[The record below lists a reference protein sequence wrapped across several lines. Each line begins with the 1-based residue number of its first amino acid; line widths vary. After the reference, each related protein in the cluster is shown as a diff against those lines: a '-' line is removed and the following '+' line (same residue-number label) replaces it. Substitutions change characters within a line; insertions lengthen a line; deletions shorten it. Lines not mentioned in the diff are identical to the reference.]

1 MFSRP
6 DAPDEVGV
14 HLILLDVRTFRS
26 PTFPEKGYCEG
37 AASTMLG
44 EKQWAWLQVE
54 LRKPSKV
61 KVIGTGMQVMQPTD
75 QQVTDV
81 GSYCA
86 NDGASFFDAINVVG
100 EDARWLGTQFEGW
113 NQIPQE
119 KAKLLQLL
127 QSCINEK
134 NTDRIVLISGD
145 TLWGDVL
152 AKRMPDSDLYGPSLV
167 LYEVTSSGIEKNW
180 PYPDPNSNRL
190 RFRTCDSKGDGVF
203 QQECTLP
210 FIYNGVKYEDCT
222 DVDEDMPWCATAV
235 DSVGNYFP
243 GSWGYCLPEVEEL
256 VPLSNQTASNENT
269 CGRMFHICN
278 AQSNYGGIEV
288 DWESKS
294 ITMSIF
300 TPYSVDPVA
309 AQVVIG
315 M

>member
-1 MFSRP
+1 
-6 DAPDEVGV
+6 
-14 HLILLDVRTFRS
+14 
-26 PTFPEKGYCEG
+26 
-37 AASTMLG
+37 MLG

-75 QQVTDV
+75 QQVSDV

-134 NTDRIVLISGD
+134 NTNRVVLISGD
-145 TLWGDVL
+145 MQWGEMM

-180 PYPDPNSNRL
+180 PYPDPNANRM
-190 RFRTCDSKGDGVF
+190 RARTCDTTGDGIF
-203 QQECTLP
+203 QRECILP
-210 FIYNGVKYEDCT
+210 FIYEGVTYDDCT
-222 DVDEDMPWCATAV
+222 TDNDDNLWCATFV

-243 GSWGYCLPEVEEL
+243 GEWGYCLPETDEL
-256 VPLSNQTASNENT
+256 VPKSNMTTSNENT
-269 CGRMFHICN
+269 CGESFHICN
-278 AQSNYGGIEV
+278 ARANYGGIEI
-288 DWESKS
+288 DWAGNS

-300 TPYSVDPVA
+300 TPHSNNSVA
-309 AQVVIG
+309 AQVTIG